1 MSGTSLN
8 DSSLND
14 SSLNDAERVAVEKW
28 FVRRGL
34 PNLIHD
40 YQASTDVFTRA
51 APLLALF
58 WVFGLTG
65 AFGDRF
71 TGWYQ
76 VWAALVGAL
85 FLGAV
90 VAGVNRLRGRR
101 PLQVPD
107 RVGRVELTA
116 FVLAP
121 AVLPVL
127 LDNSSIGLFVSDII
141 EALGFLLL
149 VRLVYGF
156 GLLSII
162 VWALR
167 HLAHQVGDIVG
178 LMIRSLPLLLI
189 FTMFLFMN
197 AELWQVA
204 DGFTTPLF
212 LAASG
217 GLVTISALFVL
228 FRLPSELEN
237 TSTFDSTE
245 VVHAIVRGCDAP
257 IRCADADPALAPALS
272 RTDRI
277 NVGVLAMFTL
287 GVQIGLVMT
296 IVGGFYLAF
305 GLVTVRPDTIAQW
318 TVGGDAGIER
328 LIDLELFGADIPLTS
343 ELLKVTGFLMAFT
356 ALQFTVSALT
366 DKAYR
371 EEFFDD
377 LINEIRQA
385 LAVRVEYLHQIGAT
399 EHEPEQP

>member
-1 MSGTSLN
+1 VTN
-8 DSSLND
+8 T
-14 SSLNDAERVAVEKW
+14 EQEAVERW
-28 FVRRGL
+28 FIRRGL

-40 YQASTDVFTRA
+40 YQASTDVYTRA

-58 WVFGLTG
+58 WVFGVTG

-76 VWAALVGAL
+76 VWAALVGAA

-90 VAGVNRLRGRR
+90 AVGVNRQRGRR
-101 PLQVPD
+101 PHQVPD
-107 RVGRVELTA
+107 RVGKVELAA

-127 LDNSSIGLFVSDII
+127 LDNSSIGLFVSDIL
-141 EALGFLLL
+141 EAVGFLVLI
-149 VRLVYGF
+149 RLVYGF
-156 GLLSII
+156 GLWSII

-178 LMIRSLPLLLI
+178 LMIRSLPLVLI

-212 LAASG
+212 LVASG
-217 GLVTISALFVL
+217 GLMLISALFVL
-228 FRLPSELEN
+228 IRLPTELEN
-237 TSTFDSTE
+237 VARFDNSAM
-245 VVHAIVRGCDAP
+245 VRSIVNETNAP
-257 IRCADADPALAPALS
+257 IECRAADPGCTPDLS

-277 NVGVLAMFTL
+277 NVGVLALFTL
-287 GVQIGLVMT
+287 GVQIALVMV
-296 IVGGFYLAF
+296 IIGAFYLAF

-318 TVGGDAGIER
+318 TVGGADGVDRIF
-328 LIDLELFGADIPLTS
+328 DFELFGAEIPLTS

-366 DKAYR
+366 DQAYR

-385 LAVRVEYLHQIGAT
+385 LAVRVEYLDQIGAAK
-399 EHEPEQP
+399 EHVGSSRQRETP

>member
-1 MSGTSLN
+1 MT
-8 DSSLND
+8 
-14 SSLNDAERVAVEKW
+14 VEKW

-51 APLLALF
+51 APLLAVF
-58 WVFGLTG
+58 WVFGVTG

-76 VWAALVGAL
+76 VWAAIAGAV

-90 VAGVNRLRGRR
+90 ATGVNRLRGRR

-107 RVGRVELTA
+107 RVGRVELAA

-121 AVLPVL
+121 AVLPII
-127 LDNSSIGLFVSDII
+127 LDNSSIGIFVSDIA
-141 EALGFLLL
+141 EGLVALLL
-149 VRLVYGF
+149 IRLVYGF

-167 HLAHQVGDIVG
+167 HLAYQMGDIIG

-212 LAASG
+212 FAATG
-217 GLVTISALFVL
+217 GLVIISAVFVL
-228 FRLPSELEN
+228 FRLPSELED
-237 TSTFDSTE
+237 TATFESTE
-245 VVHAIVRGCDAP
+245 IVDAIVQDSGAP
-257 IRCADADPALAPALS
+257 IRCEAADPALTPALS
-272 RTDRI
+272 RADRI

-287 GVQIGLVMT
+287 GVQIALVMT
-296 IVGGFYLAF
+296 IVGAFYLTF
-305 GLVTVRPDTIAQW
+305 GVVTVRPDTIAQW
-318 TVGGDAGIER
+318 TVGGDAGIDR
-328 LIDLELFGADIPLTS
+328 IINLELFGAEIPLTT
-343 ELLKVTGFLMAFT
+343 ELLKVTGFLMSFT
-356 ALQFTVSALT
+356 ALQFTVAALT

-385 LAVRVEYLHQIGAT
+385 LAVRVEYLHQIGAADQQGGT
-399 EHEPEQP
+399 P

>member
-1 MSGTSLN
+1 MDTT
-8 DSSLND
+8 
-14 SSLNDAERVAVEKW
+14 EREAVERW

-40 YQASTDVFTRA
+40 YQASTDVYTRA

-58 WVFGLTG
+58 WVFGITG

-76 VWAALVGAL
+76 VGAALVGAL

-90 VAGVNRLRGRR
+90 AAGVNRLRGRR

-107 RVGRVELTA
+107 KVDRVELAA

-121 AVLPVL
+121 ALLPII
-127 LDNSSIGLFVSDII
+127 LDNGSIGRLASDILG
-141 EALGFLLL
+141 ALAFLVF

-162 VWALR
+162 VWAVR
-167 HLAHQVGDIVG
+167 HLAHQMGDIVG

-212 LAASG
+212 LVAAG
-217 GLVTISALFVL
+217 GLVLISALFVL
-228 FRLPSELEN
+228 IRLPIELEN
-237 TSTFDSTE
+237 VARFESSATVS
-245 VVHAIVRGCDAP
+245 AIVNETNAP
-257 IRCADADPALAPALS
+257 LQCQAADPERTPELS
-272 RTDRI
+272 RSDRV
-277 NVGVLAMFTL
+277 NVGVLALFTL
-287 GVQIGLVMT
+287 GVQIALVMT
-296 IVGGFYLAF
+296 IVGAFYLAF

-318 TVGGDAGIER
+318 TVGGSGGVDRIF
-328 LIDLELFGADIPLTS
+328 DLELFGAEIPLTS

-366 DKAYR
+366 DQAYR

-385 LAVRVEYLHQIGAT
+385 LAVRVEYLEQIGAADQQVSVKKQRET
-399 EHEPEQP
+399 P

>member
-1 MSGTSLN
+1 MNT
-8 DSSLND
+8 
-14 SSLNDAERVAVEKW
+14 AERADVEKW

-58 WVFGLTG
+58 WVFGVTG

-76 VWAALVGAL
+76 VWAALAGAL

-90 VAGVNRLRGRR
+90 AAGVNRLRGRR

-107 RVGRVELTA
+107 RVGRVELAA

-127 LDNSSIGLFVSDII
+127 LDNSSIGLFLSDIA

-167 HLAHQVGDIVG
+167 HLAHQIGDIVG

-212 LAASG
+212 FAATG
-217 GLVTISALFVL
+217 GLVVISAVFVL

-237 TSTFDSTE
+237 TSTFESTE
-245 VVHAIVRGCDAP
+245 TVDAIVQESGAP
-257 IRCADADPALAPALS
+257 IRCAAADPDLTPALS

-287 GVQIGLVMT
+287 GVQIALVMT
-296 IVGGFYLAF
+296 IIGAFYLAF

-318 TVGGDAGIER
+318 TVGGDAGIDR
-328 LIDLELFGADIPLTS
+328 IIDLELFGAEIPLTS
-343 ELLKVTGFLMAFT
+343 ELLKVTGFLMSFT
-356 ALQFTVSALT
+356 ALQFTVAALT

-385 LAVRVEYLHQIGAT
+385 LAVRVEYLHQIGAADQQRGT
-399 EHEPEQP
+399 P

>member
-1 MSGTSLN
+1 MDT
-8 DSSLND
+8 
-14 SSLNDAERVAVEKW
+14 AERAAVERW

-40 YQASTDVFTRA
+40 YQASTDVYTRA

-58 WVFGLTG
+58 WVFGITG

-76 VWAALVGAL
+76 VGAALVGAL

-90 VAGVNRLRGRR
+90 AAGVNRLRGRR

-107 RVGRVELTA
+107 KVDRIELAA

-121 AVLPVL
+121 ALLPII
-127 LDNSSIGLFVSDII
+127 LDNGSIGRFASDILG
-141 EALGFLLL
+141 ALAFLVF

-162 VWALR
+162 IWAVR
-167 HLAHQVGDIVG
+167 HLAHQMGDIVG

-212 LAASG
+212 LVAAG
-217 GLVTISALFVL
+217 GLVLISALFVL
-228 FRLPSELEN
+228 IRLPVELEN
-237 TSTFDSTE
+237 VARFESPAT
-245 VVHAIVRGCDAP
+245 VGAIVNETNAP
-257 IRCADADPALAPALS
+257 LQCQAADPGRTPELS
-272 RTDRI
+272 RSDRV
-277 NVGVLAMFTL
+277 NVGVLALFTL
-287 GVQIGLVMT
+287 GVQIALVMT
-296 IVGGFYLAF
+296 IVGAFYLAF

-318 TVGGDAGIER
+318 TVGGADGIDV
-328 LIDLELFGADIPLTS
+328 IFDLQLFGAQIPLTG

-366 DKAYR
+366 DQAYR

-385 LAVRVEYLHQIGAT
+385 LAVRVEYLDQIGAAN
-399 EHEPEQP
+399 EQGNTR

>member
-1 MSGTSLN
+1 MDT
-8 DSSLND
+8 
-14 SSLNDAERVAVEKW
+14 AERAAVERW

-40 YQASTDVFTRA
+40 YQASTDVYTRA

-58 WVFGLTG
+58 WVFGITG

-76 VWAALVGAL
+76 VGAALVGAL

-90 VAGVNRLRGRR
+90 AAGVNRLRGRR

-107 RVGRVELTA
+107 KVDRIELAA

-121 AVLPVL
+121 ALLPII
-127 LDNSSIGLFVSDII
+127 LDNGSIGRFVSDILA
-141 EALGFLLL
+141 ALAFLVF

-162 VWALR
+162 IWAVR
-167 HLAHQVGDIVG
+167 HLAHQMGDIVG

-212 LAASG
+212 LVAAG
-217 GLVTISALFVL
+217 GLVLISALFVL
-228 FRLPSELEN
+228 IRLPIELEN
-237 TSTFDSTE
+237 VARFDSAAT
-245 VVHAIVRGCDAP
+245 VSAIVNETNAP
-257 IRCADADPALAPALS
+257 LQCQAADPERTPELS
-272 RTDRI
+272 RSDRV
-277 NVGVLAMFTL
+277 NVGVLALFTL
-287 GVQIGLVMT
+287 GVQIALVMT
-296 IVGGFYLAF
+296 IVGAFYLAF
-305 GLVTVRPDTIAQW
+305 GLVTVRQDTIAQW
-318 TVGGDAGIER
+318 TVGGSGGVDRIF
-328 LIDLELFGADIPLTS
+328 DLQLFGAEIPLTS

-366 DKAYR
+366 DQAYR

-385 LAVRVEYLHQIGAT
+385 LAVRVEYLDQIGAAK
-399 EHEPEQP
+399 EQGNTR

>member
-1 MSGTSLN
+1 MNT
-8 DSSLND
+8 D
-14 SSLNDAERVAVEKW
+14 EREAVEKW

-34 PNLIHD
+34 PNLIHN
-40 YQASTDVFTRA
+40 YQASTDVYTRA
-51 APLLALF
+51 APLLAAF

-76 VWAALVGAL
+76 VWAALAGAL

-90 VAGVNRLRGRR
+90 AAGVNRLRGRQA
-101 PLQVPD
+101 LQVPD
-107 RVGRVELTA
+107 RVGRIELAA

-121 AVLPVL
+121 ALLPVI
-127 LDNSSIGLFVSDII
+127 LDNSSIGIFISDIFEALAVLFV
-141 EALGFLLL
+141 

-167 HLAHQVGDIVG
+167 HLAHQMSDIVG

-212 LAASG
+212 FAASG
-217 GLVTISALFVL
+217 GLVLISALFVL
-228 FRLPSELEN
+228 IRLPTELEN
-237 TSTFDSTE
+237 VARFDNAATVTSI
-245 VVHAIVRGCDAP
+245 VHDADAP
-257 IRCADADPALAPALS
+257 IRCQSADPDQTPDLS

-277 NVGVLAMFTL
+277 NVGVLALFTL
-287 GVQIGLVMT
+287 GVQIALVMA
-296 IVGGFYLAF
+296 IVGAFYLAF

-318 TVGGDAGIER
+318 TVGGSDGIDR
-328 LIDLELFGADIPLTS
+328 IIDLELFGAEIPLTS

-366 DKAYR
+366 DQAYR

-377 LINEIRQA
+377 LISEIRQA
-385 LAVRVEYLHQIGAT
+385 LAVRVEYLDQIGA
-399 EHEPEQP
+399 HKKDLP

>member
-1 MSGTSLN
+1 MNNT
-8 DSSLND
+8 
-14 SSLNDAERVAVEKW
+14 EQQAVERW

-51 APLLALF
+51 APLLAVF

-90 VAGVNRLRGRR
+90 AAGVNRLRGRR
-101 PLQVPD
+101 ALQVPD
-107 RVGRVELTA
+107 RVGRVELAA

-127 LDNSSIGLFVSDII
+127 LDNSSIASFASDIA
-141 EALGFLLL
+141 EALAFLLL
-149 VRLVYGF
+149 IRLVYGF

-212 LAASG
+212 FVASG
-217 GLVTISALFVL
+217 GLVLISALFVL
-228 FRLPSELEN
+228 IRLPTELEN
-237 TSTFDSTE
+237 VARFDSSAT
-245 VVHAIVRGCDAP
+245 VHSIVNETNAP
-257 IRCADADPALAPALS
+257 ITCRAADPEHTPGLS
-272 RTDRI
+272 RTDRV
-277 NVGVLAMFTL
+277 NVGVLALFTL
-287 GVQIGLVMT
+287 GVQIALVMA
-296 IVGGFYLAF
+296 IVGAFYLAF

-318 TVGGDAGIER
+318 TVGGGDGIDR
-328 LIDLELFGADIPLTS
+328 IIDLELFGAEIPLTS

-366 DKAYR
+366 DQAYR

-385 LAVRVEYLHQIGAT
+385 LAVRVEYLDQIGAADRQRET
-399 EHEPEQP
+399 P

>member
-1 MSGTSLN
+1 MNTT
-8 DSSLND
+8 
-14 SSLNDAERVAVEKW
+14 EQEAVERW
-28 FVRRGL
+28 FIRRGL
-34 PNLIHD
+34 PNLINN

-51 APLLALF
+51 APLLAVF

-76 VWAALVGAL
+76 VGAALVGGL

-90 VAGVNRLRGRR
+90 AAGVNRLRGRR

-107 RVGRVELTA
+107 RVGRIELAA

-121 AVLPVL
+121 ALLPVL
-127 LDNSSIGLFVSDII
+127 LDNSSIGDFALEVLGSLF
-141 EALGFLLL
+141 FLLL
-149 VRLVYGF
+149 IRLVYGF

-212 LAASG
+212 LVASG
-217 GLVTISALFVL
+217 GLVLISALFVL
-228 FRLPSELEN
+228 IRLPVELEN
-237 TSTFDSTE
+237 VARFDSSAT
-245 VVHAIVRGCDAP
+245 VSSIVNETNAP
-257 IRCADADPALAPALS
+257 IECGAADPERTPALS
-272 RTDRI
+272 RTDRV
-277 NVGVLAMFTL
+277 NVGVLALFTL
-287 GVQIGLVMT
+287 GVQIALVMA
-296 IVGGFYLAF
+296 IVGAFYLAF

-318 TVGGDAGIER
+318 TVGGADGIDR
-328 LIDLELFGADIPLTS
+328 IIDLELFGAEIPLTA

-366 DKAYR
+366 DQAYR

-377 LINEIRQA
+377 LIIEIRQA
-385 LAVRVEYLHQIGAT
+385 LAVRVEYLDQIGAADRPRT
-399 EHEPEQP
+399 SSKHITSSQ

>member
-1 MSGTSLN
+1 M
-8 DSSLND
+8 
-14 SSLNDAERVAVEKW
+14 ERW
-28 FVRRGL
+28 FIQRGL

-40 YQASTDVFTRA
+40 YRASTDVYTRA

-58 WVFGLTG
+58 WIFGLAG

-76 VWAALVGAL
+76 VGAAIAGAA

-90 VAGVNRLRGRR
+90 AAGVNRLRGRR

-107 RVGRVELTA
+107 RVGRIELAA

-127 LDNSSIGLFVSDII
+127 LDNSSVGEFFFDIA
-141 EALGFLLL
+141 EALAFLLF

-162 VWALR
+162 RWALR
-167 HLAHQVGDIVG
+167 HLAHQLSDIVG

-212 LAASG
+212 FVATG
-217 GLVTISALFVL
+217 GLIVISALFVL
-228 FRLPSELEN
+228 IRLPIELEN
-237 TSTFDSTE
+237 VARFDSSATVE
-245 VVHAIVRGCDAP
+245 GIVGETDAP
-257 IRCADADPALAPALS
+257 IRCCAADPTETPALS

-277 NVGVLAMFTL
+277 NVGVLALFTL
-287 GVQIGLVMT
+287 GVQIALVMA
-296 IVGGFYLAF
+296 IVGAFYLAF

-318 TVGGDAGIER
+318 TVGGVDGIDR
-328 LIDLELFGADIPLTS
+328 IIDLELFGAEIPLTS

-366 DKAYR
+366 DQAYR
-371 EEFFDD
+371 QEFFDD
-377 LINEIRQA
+377 LIREIRQA
-385 LAVRVEYLHQIGAT
+385 LAVRVEYLDQIGAAK
-399 EHEPEQP
+399 EQGNTR